1 MITEQPDYDLL
12 LLAPHFTTC
21 GDYDKEV
28 ILKELYYWKKTTDFL
43 VLISGDSGN
52 IDGFLIGYRSRNSLW
67 LAQVWRKVGSDWAT
81 SVEALNRAKAWAK
94 ERGMI
99 SVSGETDRKQIRAT
113 ERYGFKEESVNM
125 KAMI

>member
-67 LAQVWRKVGSDWAT
+67 LAQVWRKAGSDIRVSRRAFEMAKDWA
-81 SVEALNRAKAWAK
+81 RAK
-94 ERGMI
+94 GMT
-99 SVSGETDRKQIRAT
+99 SLSGETKRTEMKAM
-113 ERYGFKEESVNM
+113 ERYGFKEYSVNM
-125 KAMI
+125 RASL